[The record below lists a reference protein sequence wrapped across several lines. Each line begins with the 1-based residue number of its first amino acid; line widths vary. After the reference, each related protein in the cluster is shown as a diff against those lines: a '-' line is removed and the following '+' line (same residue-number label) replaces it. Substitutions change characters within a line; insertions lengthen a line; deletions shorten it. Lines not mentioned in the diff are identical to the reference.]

1 MSRREPGEGPTNAA
15 PASGRAARAGRHAPK
30 PSPAA
35 APGQPLRA
43 GGYTDEHASA
53 GLQAELPAI
62 DTFANQFPGYRI
74 VIEHPEFTSSSTCSP
89 TATSASSRRTPP
101 TASCATSSPPASP
114 SGARCGACSRPAA
127 A

>member
-62 DTFANQFPGYRI
+62 FQENATNRILRDVVAACEPLWCEVRGVFAPRGGM
-74 VIEHPEFTSSSTCSP
+74 STRVV
-89 TATSASSRRTPP
+89 ARYERR
-101 TASCATSSPPASP
+101 ADEQA
-114 SGARCGACSRPAA
+114 GEQE
-127 A
+127 